1 MTLSDDRVGLLD
13 SAVAADRN
21 SGASR
26 ASAAAWP
33 SPAHQA
39 VDSPRG
45 IADLG
50 RYLDVAQAAAEA
62 DDLGTAYA
70 QCSAAV
76 GAAARW
82 HAPPALA
89 AALSLRSAVARQLGD
104 LHPSAEDARRA
115 GELLAEAGADSRSG
129 PVLLQL
135 ARHLNTLVDLG
146 EHAAA
151 DALLARSGLGELPDS
166 REGVL
171 LMFARARVHVAAG
184 RAGNALPDLFH
195 CGERLA
201 AWQADRPALLP
212 WRSEAAVALW
222 RGGAHEAALRLAEA
236 EVDLTRRAGTAAA
249 YGRALRAYGVVLAG
263 PPGLRA
269 LDESVRVF
277 ENSPRRFE
285 LAVSLVE
292 AGTRLNELKRRPP
305 ARRLLRVALELA
317 ERCGSAE
324 LAERARR
331 QYATSG
337 GRPRPA
343 AATGVSGLTRAE
355 RRAALMAAAERTNRQ
370 IAAELFLSVRTVE
383 IHLTNAYRKLGITG
397 RTELA
402 AALAAPADQDTR

>member
-1 MTLSDDRVGLLD
+1 MTLSDDRLGLLD
-13 SAVAADRN
+13 SAVAANRK
-21 SGASR
+21 SGDSR
-26 ASAAAWP
+26 ASVAAWP
-33 SPAHQA
+33 IPSQQA
-39 VDSPRG
+39 VDCPRG

-50 RYLDVAQAAAEA
+50 RYLGVAQAAAEA
-62 DDLGTAYA
+62 DDLGGAYA

-82 HAPPALA
+82 HSPPALA

-115 GELLAEAGADSRSG
+115 GELLTEVGADSHDG
-129 PVLLQL
+129 PVLLLL

-151 DALLARSGLGELPDS
+151 DALLAKAGLAGELPDS
-166 REGVL
+166 REGIL
-171 LMFARARVHVAAG
+171 LMFARARLHVAAE
-184 RAGNALPDLFH
+184 RTGNALPDLFH

-222 RGGAHEAALRLAEA
+222 RGGAHEAAIRLAEA
-236 EVDLTRRAGTAAA
+236 EVDLTRRTGPGAAF
-249 YGRALRAYGVVLAG
+249 GRALRAYGIVLAG
-263 PPGLRA
+263 SPGLAR

-277 ENSPRRFE
+277 EHSPRRFE
-285 LAVSLVE
+285 LALSLVE
-292 AGTRLNELKRRPP
+292 AGTRLNELNRRPP

-337 GRPRPA
+337 GRARPA
-343 AATGVSGLTRAE
+343 VVTGVAGLTPAE
-355 RRAALMAAAERTNRQ
+355 RRVAMMAAAERTNRQ
-370 IAAELFLSVRTVE
+370 IAEELFLSVRTVE
-383 IHLTNAYRKLGITG
+383 IHLTNSYRKLGITG
-397 RTELA
+397 RTELTA
-402 AALAAPADQDTR
+402 SFAAPADDSR